1 MSCTCRTC
9 NGIMF
14 EHDMNLEPYKS
25 ILEEPAPKS
34 VHDRLSELH
43 EQMKDRL
50 KGVDF
55 LTDEVFSIMEE
66 VDSID
71 SDITSIKGG
80 NPAEIELGEI
90 SKRLY

>member
-34 VHDRLSELH
+34 VHDRLGKLL
-43 EQMKDRL
+43 DRL
-50 KGVDF
+50 DYNTYEELAV
-55 LTDEVFSIMEE
+55 EIREIMEE

-71 SDITSIKGG
+71 SDITRIKGG
-80 NPAEIELGEI
+80 NTAEIELGEI